1 MEIYGIITTTLMIVL
16 GFVSIYLKS
25 KQSLIKKTGTLINE
39 AEDIYK
45 HGDERFAFVV
55 DSLYKLVPAPMNM
68 ILNKEIIG
76 MIVQSTFDTMK
87 DFTIKQM
94 DKAAIKAEHEI
105 DKVIENK

>member
-1 MEIYGIITTTLMIVL
+1 MGFYNIITTILMVVL

-25 KQSLIKKTGTLINE
+25 KQSLTEKAGALINE
-39 AEDIYK
+39 AEDVYK
-45 HGDERFAFVV
+45 HGDERFDFVV
-55 DSLYKLVPAPMNM
+55 NSLYTLIPAPMNI